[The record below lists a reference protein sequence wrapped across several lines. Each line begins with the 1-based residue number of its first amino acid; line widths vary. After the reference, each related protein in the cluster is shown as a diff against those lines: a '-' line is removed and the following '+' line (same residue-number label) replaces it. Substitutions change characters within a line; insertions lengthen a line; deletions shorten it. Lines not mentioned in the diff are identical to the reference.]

1 MTPAHKP
8 ALRLVPTP
16 AESREPKLEP
26 VAAKPAATAKPRAS
40 TKPTGR
46 PWGDAVAIGISL
58 ALPAAVTLWGA
69 SYYFAPFGVRLR
81 HPLHALLKP
90 AGPVGLGLG
99 VLGLALFLFMWL
111 YPFRKAVKWLAWT
124 GPLGGWMRV
133 HVVAGLALP
142 AIVAVHAGWRFDGLI
157 GLGYIAMFVVSLSG
171 IVGRYLYTHI
181 PRSRNGLELSM
192 EECANE
198 RKSLITN
205 IAAATGLVPAE
216 IERRLA
222 VDPRPYDGLDPIRT
236 VFRMMQ
242 DDVQRWRI
250 LAELKRELSRPLA
263 GHIALQGNELRETLR
278 LAREEMKLTQQ
289 VRMLDATRRVFGYW
303 HVAHRPFAITALIAV
318 LVHVIVA
325 VWIGGISFS

>member
-1 MTPAHKP
+1 MNAAHKP
-8 ALRLVPTP
+8 ALKLVPKAP
-16 AESREPKLEP
+16 AAEPSPKLEP
-26 VAAKPAATAKPRAS
+26 VPGTASRPAAKAA
-40 TKPTGR
+40 GR
-46 PWGDAVAIGISL
+46 SWGDLAAIAISL
-58 ALPAAVTLWGA
+58 ALPAAITLWGA
-69 SYYFAPFGVRLR
+69 SYYLAPLGVRLR

-90 AGPVGLGLG
+90 AGTVGLALG
-99 VLGLALFLFMWL
+99 ILGFALFLFMWL

-157 GLGYIAMFVVSLSG
+157 GLGYISMFVVSLSG

-192 EECANE
+192 EEVANE
-198 RKSLITN
+198 RRALITHL
-205 IAAATGLVPAE
+205 AAATGLVPAE

-222 VDPRPYDGLDPIRT
+222 VDPRPYDGLDPVRT
-236 VFRMMQ
+236 LVRMVQ
-242 DDVQRWRI
+242 DDMQRWRV
-250 LAELKRELSRPLA
+250 LGELKRELSRPRTGQAPLK
-263 GHIALQGNELRETLR
+263 GNELRDTLR
-278 LAREEMKLTQQ
+278 LARQEMKLTQQ

-325 VWIGGISFS
+325 IWIGGIHFS

>member
-1 MTPAHKP
+1 MTPAQKP
-8 ALRLVPTP
+8 ALQLVPTP
-16 AESREPKLEP
+16 AESREAKLEA
-26 VAAKPAATAKPRAS
+26 VAAKPVAPVKPRA
-40 TKPTGR
+40 KAAGR
-46 PWGDAVAIGISL
+46 PWGDLVAIFVSM
-58 ALPAAVTLWGA
+58 ALPVAVTLWGA

-90 AGPVGLGLG
+90 AGPIGLGLG

-142 AIVAVHAGWRFDGLI
+142 VIVAVHAGWRFDGLI
-157 GLGYIAMFVVSLSG
+157 GLGYLSMFVVSLSG

-181 PRSRNGLELSM
+181 PRSRNGLELSL
-192 EECANE
+192 EEVANE

-236 VFRMMQ
+236 IFRMVQ

-263 GHIALQGNELRETLR
+263 GHTPLQGTELRDTLR
-278 LAREEMKLTQQ
+278 LAREEMKLQQQ
-289 VRMLDATRRVFGYW
+289 VRMLDATRKVFGYW

-318 LVHVIVA
+318 LVHVVVA